1 MQRPKSNL
9 FFEEKALSPKK
20 SEESEELSSFTNVP
34 HSKYFLFDFSKKDY
48 KFQQIQNFFPR
59 QKRFDSN

>member
-1 MQRPKSNL
+1 MHRPKSNL

-20 SEESEELSSFTNVP
+20 SEEAEELSSFSNVP
-34 HSKYFLFDFSKKDY
+34 TSKYFLFDFSKKKDY

-59 QKRFDSN
+59 